1 MLDSTAKYIYEVFRC
16 KSVSAAAEKLYLSQP
31 ALSASIKKA
40 ETKLGAKIFNRK
52 TLPFSLTAEGK
63 IFISA
68 IEKIIQIEQDT
79 YARIQDI
86 QEYKGGFINIA
97 TSTNLS
103 YYIIP
108 KICEQYR
115 LAFPN
120 VEINIIYSKTTELLN
135 LLTNNTADL
144 VFLPTEGDVP
154 GFTIIPLIK
163 ENLVIAVSKDFTQ
176 TKHLHEYG
184 LSYYDILNKNI
195 PEEKKI
201 SDMNLFRGI
210 DFIYSSPDSNIY
222 KKRKLIFGEIDS
234 SSYINTAPQNQRL
247 DYNLMRSGFGALLTT
262 DADIITTS
270 PDDSC
275 IYFALKNPIAKQN
288 FCIAHTKAPDS
299 PTYKIVNEFVKIA
312 ESFFDCENPLKKI
325 I

>member
-1 MLDSTAKYIYEVFRC
+1 MIDATSKYVYEVYRC
-16 KSVSAAAEKLYLSQP
+16 KSVSVAAEKLYLSQP
-31 ALSASIKKA
+31 ALSASIKRA
-40 ETKLGAKIFNRK
+40 ETELGAKIFNRK
-52 TLPFSLTAEGK
+52 TLPFNLTTEGK

-68 IEKIIQIEQDT
+68 IEKIIQIEKDT

-86 QEYKGGFINIA
+86 QENKGGIINIA

-120 VEINIIYSKTTELLN
+120 IEINIIHSKTSELSD
-135 LLTNNTADL
+135 LLTNSTADL
-144 VFLPTEGDVP
+144 VFIPTEGNAP
-154 GFTIIPLIK
+154 GFTIIPLLK
-163 ENLVIAVSKDFTQ
+163 ENLIIAVSKNFTQ
-176 TKHLHEYG
+176 TKHLHKYG

-201 SDMNLFRGI
+201 TDMSVFHGI

-222 KKRKLIFGEIDS
+222 KKRKLIFGETDS
-234 SSYINTAPQNQRL
+234 SSYINTSSQNQKL
-247 DYNLMRSGFGALLTT
+247 DYNLMRTGFGALLTT
-262 DADIITTS
+262 DADIVTTP

-275 IYFALKNPIAKQN
+275 IYFALKNPIAQQN
-288 FCIAHTKAPDS
+288 FCIAHAKVPDS

-312 ESFFDCENPLKKI
+312 KDFFDCENPLKKI
-325 I
+325 L